1 MSEAKGA
8 YPKPDL
14 LSSIPKTHMVTA
26 ESCSTGWSWSS
37 RACGTNGVHVHVGL
51 MEFMCMWD

>member
-14 LSSIPKTHMVTA
+14 LSSIPKTHMVAA
-26 ESCSTGWSWSS
+26 ESCSTG
-37 RACGTNGVHVHVGL
+37 GPGVHVHVGL
-51 MEFMCMWD
+51 IAFAK